1 MGALWMMLVLLRI
14 DLVVVG
20 VGVGVGVGRD
30 GWRCSDRSESFCLTE
45 VYVGHGNE
53 CLIGN

>member
-1 MGALWMMLVLLRI
+1 MGALLMMLVLLRI
-14 DLVVVG
+14 DLVVVD
-20 VGVGVGVGRD
+20 VGVGRD

-45 VYVGHGNE
+45 VYVGHRNE

>member
-14 DLVVVG
+14 DLVV

-45 VYVGHGNE
+45 VHVGHRNE
-53 CLIGN
+53 CLIWN

>member
-45 VYVGHGNE
+45 VYVGHRNE